1 MIKRYYRIADVTFEV
16 IGNEEIM
23 SLDRGSLIEY
33 STEPVCADYTMYFE
47 AVERLTPPEGVCVF
61 SSSDKI
67 VYRFSDGEMRYTG
80 DLSDGYKKA
89 DVRVKR
95 CGKKISVQIVFN
107 GAFKYI
113 APKTVLNSLN
123 IEHIMAENGSFIL
136 HASYIKYNNE
146 AILFTA
152 PSGTGKSTQAQL
164 WCDHCGAELINGD
177 RAAIVPKDGT
187 FWAYGVPYAGSSG
200 VCKNEAYPIKTIVYL
215 SQAPEN
221 TVTRLNGILAFRK
234 VWEGCTADVWNKE
247 DMEASI
253 KTVSDLIASVPVFHL
268 SCLPDESAVK
278 ALENEL
284 EKL

>member
-16 IGNEEIM
+16 IGDEEIM

-33 STEPVCADYTMYFE
+33 STEPVCADYTMCFE

>member
-1 MIKRYYRIADVTFEV
+1 MMKRYYRIADVTFEV
-16 IGNEEIM
+16 IGDEKIM

-47 AVERLTPPEGVCVF
+47 AVERLTPPEGVLVF

-67 VYRFSDGEMRYTG
+67 VYSFPDGEIRYTG

-95 CGKKISVQIVFN
+95 CGKKISVQVVFD
-107 GAFKYI
+107 GAFRYI

-123 IEHIMAENGSFIL
+123 IEHAMAENGRFIL
-136 HASYIKYNNE
+136 HASYIKYKGE

-152 PSGTGKSTQAQL
+152 PSGVGKSTQARL
-164 WCDHCGAELINGD
+164 WCEYRLAELINGD

-187 FWAYGVPYAGSSG
+187 FFAYGVPYAGSSG
-200 VCKNEAYPIKTIVYL
+200 VFKNEKCPIKAIVYL

-221 TVTRLNGILAFRK
+221 TVTRLTGLSSFRK

-247 DMEASI
+247 DMEANI
-253 KTVSDLIASVPVFHL
+253 KTVSDVIASVPVFHL